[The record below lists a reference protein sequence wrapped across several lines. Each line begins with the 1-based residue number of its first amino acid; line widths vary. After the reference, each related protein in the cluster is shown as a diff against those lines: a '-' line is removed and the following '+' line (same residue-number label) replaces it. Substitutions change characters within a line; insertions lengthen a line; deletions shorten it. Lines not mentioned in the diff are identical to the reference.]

1 MQQDVLTCPKEFN
14 QNITGIFNSDF
25 YPCSHSP
32 PPRSLIIACR
42 YLGYQSLTSAGHIRP
57 AAQRHTFTVSLSPR
71 CCLFNY
77 LSPARS
83 SFMLLFLR
91 APSTFRSQPGLH
103 GVPSFISFI
112 VIKHHQHQ
120 RQDSMGG
127 VLLAAA
133 AAAAAAKSPCR
144 VWAPKSFWQDSLS
157 HVIYHTKH
165 LLYFIHQSLLIDVQL
180 VTSAAGFLGFFLIQS
195 GTFLNCRQPRWIP
208 REWSATNCHL

>member
-1 MQQDVLTCPKEFN
+1 MQQDVLTRPKEFN

-25 YPCSHSP
+25 HPCSHSP

-42 YLGYQSLTSAGHIRP
+42 YLGYHSLTSAGHIRP

-91 APSTFRSQPGLH
+91 APSTSRSQPGLH
-103 GVPSFISFI
+103 GVASFISFI
-112 VIKHHQHQ
+112 VIKHHRHQ

-133 AAAAAAKSPCR
+133 AAAAKI
-144 VWAPKSFWQDSLS
+144 SLS
-157 HVIYHTKH
+157 SLSAKVFLTRLIITCH
-165 LLYFIHQSLLIDVQL
+165 LPYKTFALLHSPVAPDWHAV
-180 VTSAAGFLGFFLIQS
+180 SDKCSFFLCFFFTQS
-195 GTFLNCRQPRWIP
+195 GTFLNCRQPRWKP
-208 REWSATNCHL
+208 REWSSTNRHL